1 MRFNYFIKRDK
12 HLLDPEEILLDH
24 NTKNSI
30 EFQLEKLEKPISP
43 FLIRI
48 ILLIGLGLIFLIAGR
63 SFALQVI
70 KGQDYQQRADNNRIR
85 FSIINAP
92 RGIIYD
98 RFNNPLV
105 YNSPSFS
112 LVMVPL
118 DLPSPEEKEILIDQI
133 VNNFQLDKDE
143 INNIL
148 AREENR
154 YSIIPILLK
163 SNLTMEEVRQ
173 FETQFPQNSGFE
185 VITDNSRHYPFEE
198 QFAHVVGFIGRIS
211 SQDQDQYQEYPL
223 NSMVGKQGLEAYY
236 EKELQGQPGKKL
248 VEIDAHN
255 NIKQSLGSVDPQKG
269 NDIYTTIDKDLQE
282 VLYNSL
288 RKRMEVLGIKGTTG
302 IALNPKTG
310 EVLALV
316 SLPSFDPNVITQG
329 SPSSAIDNY
338 LHSSSYPLFNRAV
351 SGLYPPGSVIKPLM
365 GLAALEENV
374 IDPDYQMHT
383 DGKLVVVSPYDPEQK
398 YIFNDWQNNGIV
410 DMRRAIAMSCNV
422 YFWAVGGG
430 WNDIKGLGL
439 AKIRKYWKYFN
450 LDKKLGIDLPGEKL
464 AILPGEDWLRKNRPS
479 DPTWKLGDTYNISIG
494 EGGLSLTPLEMA
506 AYISTIA
513 NDGVLMKPHLLKTE
527 EPEMLTHLKV
537 SSQNLKII
545 QEGMR
550 DVITDGTASSLSSL
564 PFSLAG
570 KSGSPKFVYKGKIGY
585 HAIFAA
591 YAPYEDPEIVL
602 VVLAE
607 NPPEG
612 HVITLPII
620 KEVLNW
626 YWENRIQNNKEIIIN
641 DD

>member
-1 MRFNYFIKRDK
+1 MRFNYFIKRDE
-12 HLLDPEEILLDH
+12 HLLDPEEILLDRG
-24 NTKNSI
+24 TEKSI

-43 FLIRI
+43 FLIKA

-63 SFALQVI
+63 SFALQI
-70 KGQDYQQRADNNRIR
+70 IEGQDYRQRADNNRIR

-118 DLPSPEEKEILIDQI
+118 DLPSSSEEKETLTNQI
-133 VNNFQLDKDE
+133 VDSFQLDKNE
-143 INNIL
+143 IVNIL

-173 FETQFPQNSGFE
+173 FETQSLQGSGFE
-185 VITDNSRHYPFEE
+185 VITDNSRHYPLKE
-198 QFAHVVGFIGRIS
+198 QFAHLIGFIGRIS
-211 SQDQDQYQEYPL
+211 SQDQDQYQDYPM
-223 NSMVGKQGLEAYY
+223 NSKVGKQGLEAYY

-255 NIKQSLGSVDPQKG
+255 NIKQSLGSVPPQKG
-269 NDIYTTIDKDLQE
+269 KDIFTTIDKDLQE

-288 RKRMEVLGIKGTTG
+288 QKRMQTLGIKGTAG

-316 SLPSFDPNVITQG
+316 SLPSFDPNVMTQG
-329 SPSSAIDNY
+329 SPSSVIDGY
-338 LHSSSYPLFNRAV
+338 LNSSLYPLFNRAV

-365 GLAALEENV
+365 GLAALEEHI
-374 IDPDYQMHT
+374 IDPDYKMHT
-383 DGKLVVVSPYDPEQK
+383 NGQLVVVSPYDPQQK
-398 YIFNDWQNNGIV
+398 YVFNDWQNNGIV

-422 YFWAVGGG
+422 YFWTVGGG
-430 WNDIKGLGL
+430 WNNIKGLGL
-439 AKIRKYWKYFN
+439 AKIRKYWQEFG
-450 LDKKLGIDLPGEKL
+450 LDKKLGIDLPGEKQ
-464 AILPGEDWLRKNRPS
+464 AVLPSEDWLREIRPS
-479 DPTWKLGDTYNISIG
+479 DPTWKVGDTYNISIG

-513 NDGVLMKPHLLKTE
+513 NDGVLMKPHFLKTE
-527 EPEMLTHLKV
+527 NPEELLRLKV
-537 SSQNLKII
+537 QPQNLKII

-550 DVITDGTASSLSSL
+550 DVITEGTAKSLSSL
-564 PFSLAG
+564 PLSLAG

-607 NPPEG
+607 DPPEG
-612 HVITLPII
+612 NVVTLPVVE
-620 KEVLNW
+620 EVLNW
-626 YWENRIQNNKEIIIN
+626 YWENRMQDNKEIINNI
-641 DD
+641 